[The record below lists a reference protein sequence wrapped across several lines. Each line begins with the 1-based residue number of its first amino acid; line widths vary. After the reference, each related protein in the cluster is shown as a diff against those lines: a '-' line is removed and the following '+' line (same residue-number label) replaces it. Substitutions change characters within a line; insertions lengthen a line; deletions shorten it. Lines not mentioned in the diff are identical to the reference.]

1 MQINGNQEN
10 KVKLTNFQYANEH
23 KYSYKQ
29 KTKRKC
35 KYKFQFVLEKTFIF
49 IHKQIVINFIKKKK
63 SKNMVH
69 TYICML
75 ENKKNNRQI
84 FILLRK
90 LNLPAN

>member
-49 IHKQIVINFIKKKK
+49 IQIVINFIKKRKAK
-63 SKNMVH
+63 IWCTH
-69 TYICML
+69 TYVCWRIKRITGKYL
-75 ENKKNNRQI
+75 YY
-84 FILLRK
+84 
-90 LNLPAN
+90 